1 MTRDPAAFPDDHNG
15 DALWSM
21 VGQGD
26 DLSVPREVDFAVLFP
41 TEDDALK
48 FAVHLLR
55 NDQKVSFSAYEDHD
69 ELPWQVLVH
78 PYMELSYPNVDG
90 FERLLAEAA
99 DAFGGKN
106 DGWGCESY
114 AADEQ

>member
-15 DALWSM
+15 DALWNM

-26 DLSVPREVDFAVLFP
+26 DLSIPREVDFAVLFP
-41 TEDDALK
+41 SEDHALK

-55 NDQKVSFSAYEDHD
+55 NDQKVSLSAYEESD
-69 ELPWQVLVH
+69 EMPWQVLVH
-78 PYMELSYPNVDG
+78 PFMELTYANVDG
-90 FERLLAEAA
+90 FEKLLAEAA
-99 DAFGGKN
+99 EVFDGVN

-114 AADEQ
+114 AAGE